1 MAPGLRDKHCGTGRN
16 SGAGCRHQTEQ
27 LGACQRADPPR
38 KRGRC
43 EGTHHVEDRTA
54 RRSNAERPELNE
66 LPREIRMI
74 DSYTDRDAAANLLE
88 RRWFSSIAAVRAAET
103 ECEVLRE
110 VLELADSAWR
120 RARIQLADLECLR
133 DALADEVM
141 SLDSESPR
149 VTTKSSRLSV
159 MSAA

>member
-1 MAPGLRDKHCGTGRN
+1 
-16 SGAGCRHQTEQ
+16 
-27 LGACQRADPPR
+27 
-38 KRGRC
+38 
-43 EGTHHVEDRTA
+43 
-54 RRSNAERPELNE
+54 
-66 LPREIRMI
+66 MI